1 MHSIQKENQQRGFL
15 HVGFGAVHAEPL
27 RPRIVL
33 RAVHNAVSTRILI
46 IIRPLMISW
55 KSAL

>member
-1 MHSIQKENQQRGFL
+1 
-15 HVGFGAVHAEPL
+15 VHAEPL

-33 RAVHNAVSTRILI
+33 RAVRNAVSTRILI
-46 IIRPLMISW
+46 IIRPLMILW